1 MTTDIDW
8 ALLDRYFAG
17 GCTPEEAAAVQRWA
31 ERDPRNADT
40 LAAARTIW
48 EKAGALPRRFD
59 AHAALRTMRAR
70 LGHASAQASAP
81 ALRLHPLAPPR
92 EERRARWWAIAA
104 AAVVAA
110 LGGTVFVRAVP
121 RPPEAPAQAE
131 MPAHEYATTTGQRA
145 DILLPDGTRVSL
157 NVASELRVPA
167 SYGVGARDVYL
178 SGEAFFDVRHDA
190 RHPFRV
196 HTPGAIAEDL
206 GTAFVVRAYAADS
219 ASTVVVASGRVAVRG
234 RATDARQRAALG
246 RGQLGRVD
254 AAGRVSVVP
263 AVNVADY
270 TAWRAGR
277 LIFRQTPLAD
287 VARELERWYG
297 VRVTV
302 ADSALAAT
310 PVTGT
315 FVDQPLD
322 AVLTVVARSLDVRYS
337 RQATHV
343 RFSLKPARH

>member
-17 GCTPEEAAAVQRWA
+17 GCTPEEAAAVRQWA
-31 ERDPRNADT
+31 ERDPSNADA

-48 EKAGALPRRFD
+48 EKTAALPRRFD
-59 AHAALRTMRAR
+59 AHAALRTMREQ
-70 LGHASAQASAP
+70 LGHAPVQPSP
-81 ALRLHPLAPPR
+81 PVLRLHPPAPPR
-92 EERRARWWAIAA
+92 EERRARWWAVAA
-104 AAVVAA
+104 AAVVVAV
-110 LGGTVFVRAVP
+110 GGTVLARAVQ
-121 RPPEAPAQAE
+121 RAPEAAAPAE

-167 SYGVGARDVYL
+167 SYGVGTRDVYL
-178 SGEAFFDVRHDA
+178 SGEAYFDVLHDA
-190 RHPFRV
+190 THPFRV
-196 HTPGAIAEDL
+196 HTRGAVAEDL
-206 GTAFVVRAYAADS
+206 GTAFVVRAYAVDS
-219 ASTVVVASGRVAVRG
+219 AATVVVAAGRVEVRG
-234 RATDARQRAALG
+234 RGAAARERAALG

-270 TAWRAGR
+270 IAWRAGR
-277 LIFRQTPLAD
+277 LTFRQMPLAD

-297 VRVTV
+297 VQVTV
-302 ADSALAAT
+302 ADPALATT

-315 FVDQPLD
+315 FIDQPLD
-322 AVLTVVARSLDVRYS
+322 AVLTVVARSLDVRYT
-337 RQATHV
+337 RHATHV
-343 RFSLKPARH
+343 RFSLKPARP